1 MPVRGSAGTP
11 GLSLKD
17 HEALSRALLLARA
30 RLAQV
35 RATVHGDGA
44 WSWSRPILAS
54 LAAAIRAVDES
65 RDRLSAA
72 LAAEHPVVHPALARR
87 IYFPVVDVDGREED
101 VDVTPR
107 SKS

>member
-1 MPVRGSAGTP
+1 MPVHRPDERAG
-11 GLSLKD
+11 LRIKD

-44 WSWSRPILAS
+44 WAWSRPILAS
-54 LAAAIRAVDES
+54 LAAAIRALDES
-65 RDRLSAA
+65 RDRLAEA
-72 LAAEHPVVHPALARR
+72 LAAEHPSLGGLAKAV
-87 IYFPVVDVDGREED
+87 YFPVHGGREED